1 MGLAGFFS
9 SSLNACSPLRIRW
22 LSALVLVQ
30 SLAANGC
37 ALHHPQPPQP
47 TVQELIQEALN
58 ASSQARE
65 LAIVNENSVDVFQ
78 EPTQYETPILSDEM
92 VSIHPDSNLGLIET
106 QPQGPRVSEEFIE
119 TDIREALF
127 ILAEEAE
134 IDLVLDEEVAGVVN
148 TRIDDL
154 PIDIAIEKVLLP
166 LGFVA
171 ARHGNRVVVAPA
183 DPSSP
188 LFSYVSERAEYRP
201 LHLDAATLMKTV
213 PAAMEKF
220 VSSIEGSNLIL
231 VEAPRNIREQI
242 VDRFTLI
249 DQPVPQVTLEAI
261 ICVVSPDSGF
271 QLGLDWQHAVE
282 LNGKTALKLGAQGL
296 ALNGSLSQPGLD
308 SVFSDF
314 ATTSA
319 FVKLLNE
326 KGFVTI
332 RASPHVMAKDGQKAN
347 ISINRET
354 FFSTQPNTGGNSD
367 ENSAFF
373 FQQNIQKVESG
384 ITLDIT
390 PRIRGDMV
398 TIEIEKAEVSED
410 IRNANTELALNPY
423 PIINRRSVSTT
434 VHVKDGKTIV
444 IGGLVQQETIDR
456 VNSVP
461 GLSRIPL
468 LGYLFKSKQRQ
479 TREADVVIFISP
491 RIVKPCLVD

>member
-1 MGLAGFFS
+1 LA
-9 SSLNACSPLRIRW
+9 SLFAFLDNAPFPRSLW
-22 LSALVLVQ
+22 GSACALTMSVVLG
-30 SLAANGC
+30 GC
-37 ALHHPQPPQP
+37 AHHQPKPTQP
-47 TVQELIQEALN
+47 TVSELVQQALD
-58 ASSQARE
+58 ASSRARE
-65 LAIVNENSVDVFQ
+65 LAIVNEASANVFEMPESVVIPGEKTELINPGLDG
-78 EPTQYETPILSDEM
+78 
-92 VSIHPDSNLGLIET
+92 GLIES
-106 QPQGPRVSEEFIE
+106 QPQGPLVSEEFIE
-119 TDIREALF
+119 TDIREALL
-127 ILAEEAE
+127 ILAEDAE
-134 IDLVLDEEVAGVVN
+134 IDLVMDEDIAGVVN
-148 TRIDDL
+148 ARIDNL
-154 PIDIAIEKVLLP
+154 PIDSAIEKLLMP

-171 ARHGNRVVVAPA
+171 ARHGNRVVVAPP

-188 LFSYVSERAEYRP
+188 LFSYVSERTEYRP
-201 LHLDAATLMKTV
+201 LHLDAESLMKTV
-213 PAAMEKF
+213 PQPMTKF
-220 VSSIEGSNLIL
+220 VSFIEGNNLIL
-231 VEAPRNIREQI
+231 IEAPRLIRQQI
-242 VDRFTLI
+242 VERFTLI

-296 ALNGSLSQPGLD
+296 ALNGSVSQPGLD

-326 KGFVTI
+326 NGFVTI

-354 FFSTQPNTGGNSD
+354 FFSTQPNTASSSND
-367 ENSAFF
+367 NNAFF

-384 ITLDIT
+384 IKLDIT
-390 PRIRGDMV
+390 PHIRGDVV

-410 IRNANTELALNPY
+410 IRNASTELALNPY

-491 RIVKPCLVD
+491 RIVKPSCMD